1 MKIPIFFLK
10 YQAGFKIHVEMKR
23 LRIVPKIK
31 RRKKLEDLPNFKT
44 YCKTTV
50 IKTDGV
56 GVKRDNRSREQNRVL
71 K

>member
-1 MKIPIFFLK
+1 
-10 YQAGFKIHVEMKR
+10 MKR

-50 IKTDGV
+50 IKTGWCW
-56 GVKRDNRSREQNRVL
+56 GKERQQIKGAE
-71 K
+71 